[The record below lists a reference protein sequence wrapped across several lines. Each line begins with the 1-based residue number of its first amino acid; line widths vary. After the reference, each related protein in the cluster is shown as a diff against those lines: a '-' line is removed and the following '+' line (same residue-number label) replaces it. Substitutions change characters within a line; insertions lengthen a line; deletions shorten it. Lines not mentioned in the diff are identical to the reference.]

1 MRPNGALL
9 ERIRHRIRVSR
20 LNMRPGI
27 QIAPAT
33 YIAKGAMIQ
42 TDSDGRS
49 FGGRILVS
57 EGVTISDGV
66 IIATYGGT
74 IEIDANA
81 YIGPYCVL
89 YGHGGLAIGRN
100 TMIGAHTVIVP
111 ANHGFGRIDVPMNVQ
126 PLTQEGIS
134 IGNDVWVGS
143 GCKVLDGV
151 RIGNGAVIGAGSI
164 VTKDIDA
171 YSIALGVPA
180 TVVRSRRSVED
191 RSPAR

>member
-27 QIAPAT
+27 RIAPAT

-89 YGHGGLAIGRN
+89 YGHGGLAIGRK
-100 TMIGAHTVIVP
+100 TMIAAHTIIVP
-111 ANHGFGRIDVPMNVQ
+111 ANHGIGRLDVPMGAQ
-126 PLTQEGIS
+126 PLTKKGIAIGEG
-134 IGNDVWVGS
+134 GWVGA
-143 GCKVLDGV
+143 GFKVLGGGH
-151 RIGNGAVIGAGSI
+151 IGNGAGIGAGA
-164 VTKDIDA
+164 V
-171 YSIALGVPA
+171 
-180 TVVRSRRSVED
+180 
-191 RSPAR
+191 